1 MYFTPNDKIFEILN
15 LGFTYIHGRDHQF
28 RPVIVCQPYIY
39 VQHENEFSY
48 DDWMR
53 STVFICEYAANH
65 MLIPGQIENW
75 VMITNSRHVSMLF
88 LPSEMKKVINVMS
101 DNYRSK
107 LYINYIIGM
116 SRTLRILF
124 SIVCKFLDEMTVK
137 KLVVIDDIHDGTMT
151 KQIRRD
157 NIEEKFGG
165 TAKDLIPGKDN
176 LFPPAMPKTKC
187 LLDNEKERQTERI
200 KEEKKQEQ
208 CKDINYMLKEKE
220 WNVQDEFDYSSCETK
235 HTSLHSVSYPLVR

>member
-1 MYFTPNDKIFEILN
+1 
-15 LGFTYIHGRDHQF
+15 
-28 RPVIVCQPYIY
+28 
-39 VQHENEFSY
+39 
-48 DDWMR
+48 
-53 STVFICEYAANH
+53 

-137 KLVVIDDIHDGTMT
+137 KLVVIDGIHDGTMT

>member
-1 MYFTPNDKIFEILN
+1 
-15 LGFTYIHGRDHQF
+15 
-28 RPVIVCQPYIY
+28 
-39 VQHENEFSY
+39 
-48 DDWMR
+48 MR

-107 LYINYIIGM
+107 LYINYII
-116 SRTLRILF
+116 
-124 SIVCKFLDEMTVK
+124 
-137 KLVVIDDIHDGTMT
+137 DIHDGTMT

-187 LLDNEKERQTERI
+187 LLDNEKEVEILISKEEYLTRMKNKTIDTISPYVIQEIKEEEEAKEKERQTERI
-200 KEEKKQEQ
+200 KEEKKQ
-208 CKDINYMLKEKE
+208 
-220 WNVQDEFDYSSCETK
+220 
-235 HTSLHSVSYPLVR
+235 